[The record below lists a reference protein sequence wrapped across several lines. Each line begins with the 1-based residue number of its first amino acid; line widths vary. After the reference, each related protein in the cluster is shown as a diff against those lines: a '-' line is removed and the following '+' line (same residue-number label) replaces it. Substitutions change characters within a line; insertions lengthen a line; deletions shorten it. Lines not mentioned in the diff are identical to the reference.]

1 MLESEV
7 RSLAN
12 TLMQK
17 HGLRFWTFAFNN
29 RTTSLGLCDYTSR
42 KIYYSRVYLD
52 LDAEQIADTILH
64 EIAHA
69 LTPGNGHGYLWKKK
83 CTEIG
88 CKPERLAN
96 VKRRVKYRY
105 KAICRGCGTV
115 YQRTSIGKNAT
126 YSCPKCCK
134 HFNPDFVIT
143 FKKVEN

>member
-12 TLMQK
+12 TLIQK

-29 RTTSLGLCDYTSR
+29 RTTSLGLCDHNNR
-42 KIYYSRVYLD
+42 QICYSRMYLD
-52 LDAEQIADTILH
+52 LDVEQITDTILH

-69 LTPGNGHGYLWKKK
+69 LTPGDKHGYLWKKK
-83 CTEIG
+83 CVEIG
-88 CKPERLAN
+88 CKPERVAN
-96 VKRRVKYRY
+96 VERCGKYRY
-105 KAICRGCGTV
+105 KAICRVCDTV
-115 YQRTSIGKNAT
+115 YQRSRISKSKC

-134 HFNPDFVIT
+134 HFNPDFIIT